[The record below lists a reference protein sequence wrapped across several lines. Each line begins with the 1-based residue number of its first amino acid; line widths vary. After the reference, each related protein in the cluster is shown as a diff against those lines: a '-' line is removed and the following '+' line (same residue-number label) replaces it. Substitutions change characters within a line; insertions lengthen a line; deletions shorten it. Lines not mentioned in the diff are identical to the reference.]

1 MQLAAGDDPE
11 LAAIYDAML
20 HRETNRHRGDRIP
33 IPAQILELLGV
44 AARNEDG
51 RLQILSRSAE
61 LDRAA
66 ATLAAADRIR
76 YLTPRLHA
84 QEHGLAVQSVSSA
97 FLYAHDDV
105 DLRELSPAFA
115 GGVRDLQ
122 YNFRK
127 LANTGAGESQVLV
140 FRFSRAPRP
149 SVASRRR
156 GLHRVSSPL
165 G

>member
-1 MQLAAGDDPE
+1 VQLAAGDDPE

-44 AARNEDG
+44 AARNEGG
-51 RLQILSRSAE
+51 RLQILSGSAE

-76 YLTPRLHA
+76 FLTPRLHA

-97 FLYAHDDV
+97 LLYAHDDV
-105 DLRELSPAFA
+105 DFRELSPAFA
-115 GGVRDLQ
+115 GGC
-122 YNFRK
+122 
-127 LANTGAGESQVLV
+127 AICNTIS
-140 FRFSRAPRP
+140 P
-149 SVASRRR
+149 SWPTPGQESRRCWYS
-156 GLHRVSSPL
+156 GLVAHRDRR
-165 G
+165 